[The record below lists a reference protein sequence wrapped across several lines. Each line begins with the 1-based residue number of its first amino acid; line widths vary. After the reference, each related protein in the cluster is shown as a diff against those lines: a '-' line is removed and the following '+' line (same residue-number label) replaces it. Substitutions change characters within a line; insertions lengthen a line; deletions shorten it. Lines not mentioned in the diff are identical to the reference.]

1 MADTDLLVVS
11 RGGVEYK
18 ITRGELDAY
27 INDGYTIVDSML
39 FNGTNAYLNRTPSVA
54 GNRKTWTWSGWV
66 KRGSLGEFQSI
77 FSSGDII
84 GTSIYLFFHSDNRL
98 AVGVLGTYE
107 WDTVALFR
115 DPSAWYHIVL
125 NLDTTQAVENRIK
138 MYVNGEQQ
146 TFTSTGTA
154 LALNSEPEINA
165 TVPHWIGRNTANSA
179 DYLDGYISEV
189 NFIDGQALE
198 PSAFGETGDFGEWLP
213 MKYSGT
219 YGTNG
224 FYLEA
229 LDSVNLGKDTSGNG
243 NDFINNN
250 VVQVTDTPT
259 DNYAVLSPLASNS
272 FVPMNGNLDIQGNT
286 SWRGSIATIQ
296 FPSSGKYYYEINAV
310 QVAQRLVGGLVP
322 IELGIVTS
330 PWQNTI
336 GFVGFASDA
345 SAGHVQENLSSSNQ
359 LYSQAGTSA
368 SIDVISFAVDCDTGN
383 VWFGR
388 NGVFY
393 ADNGTTTTSPEA
405 GTNPTFSGLNI
416 TDYFA
421 GAQCYDSNVKT
432 EINFGQKDFA
442 HTPPTGFKALSTK
455 NLPDAT
461 VVPSESFGVRL
472 RTGTGVE
479 ATVSDLGFQPDLL
492 WTKTRSWDDPLIT
505 GINHNL
511 HSTLMAQN
519 YSFLQTNTTDPEN
532 STATNYYMTP
542 TSTGYNVGTGDNI
555 NQVNHTFVDW
565 LWKAGTEVTNTDG
578 DITTSVSAN
587 TTAGFSIVTFTGTG
601 VITDTIGHGLGTTPE
616 MMFVRG
622 RSVGSGWFTY
632 NKTMG
637 NGKFMY
643 LNTTQAETTSSGV
656 WNNTSPTNTV
666 FVTGSASDGV
676 TMVAYCFASVEGYSK
691 IGSYTGNSSTDG
703 PFVYT
708 GFRPAYVLVKNS
720 TSGGLSWVIND
731 TSRDTYNECN
741 KDLFADGANAESN
754 PIPGRMDI
762 LSNGFK
768 IRSSANSVN
777 QNGNTCI
784 YMAFAEQ
791 PFKNSN
797 AR

>member
-11 RGGVEYK
+11 RGGVQYK

-27 INDGYTIVDSML
+27 LKDGYTVVDSML
-39 FNGTNAYLNRTPSVA
+39 FNGTNALLQRTGWTA
-54 GNRKTWTWSGWV
+54 DINRKTLTVSHWI
-66 KRGSLGEFQSI
+66 KRGK
-77 FSSGDII
+77 
-84 GTSIYLFFHSDNRL
+84 
-98 AVGVLGTYE
+98 LGTLQEMYGGYDGATVNVTKLYFTAN
-107 WDTVALFR
+107 DTLGFNFGGATMLTVETNAVYR

-125 NLDTTQAVENRIK
+125 SIDTTQAVDIDRVTL
-138 MYVNGEQQ
+138 YVNGEELSD
-146 TFTSTGTA
+146 FKSSA
-154 LALNSEPEINA
+154 YPALNQNCQLWLNNQALIGKR
-165 TVPHWIGRNTANSA
+165 TV
-179 DYLDGYISEV
+179 YYDGYMSEF
-189 NFIDGQALE
+189 NYIEGQALT
-198 PSAFGETGDFGEWLP
+198 PSDFGETGKFGEWLP
-213 MKYSGT
+213 KKYTGT

-229 LDSVNLGKDTSGNG
+229 LDSADLGKDTSGNG
-243 NDFINNN
+243 NDWTNTN

-259 DNYAVLSPLASNS
+259 DNYAVFNPLIPPSARTAISD
-272 FVPMNGNLDIQGNT
+272 GNLTVLGTSTIESGNDYGT
-286 SWRGSIATIQ
+286 IGIDNGKWYWETNVIRNSSASAYPILGAVQYLQPNSNGGSTGSAVTKGFGI
-296 FPSSGKYYYEINAV
+296 FSSG
-310 QVAQRLVGGLVP
+310 
-322 IELGIVTS
+322 
-330 PWQNTI
+330 
-336 GFVGFASDA
+336 
-345 SAGHVQENLSSSNQ
+345 
-359 LYSQAGTSA
+359 
-368 SIDVISFAVDCDTGN
+368 
-383 VWFGR
+383 
-388 NGVFY
+388 GVY
-393 ADNGTTTTSPEA
+393 KEGSLITTTTSFTAGDIIGIALNIDDLEVTFYKNGNPIYTLTSLAA
-405 GTNPTFSGLNI
+405 GTYWSGVSSYANSE
-416 TDYFA
+416 A
-421 GAQCYDSNVKT
+421 S
-432 EINFGQKDFA
+432 INFGQKDFA
-442 HTPPTGFKALSTK
+442 YAVPTGFKALSTK

-461 VVPSESFGVRL
+461 VVPSKNFGVRL

-731 TSRDTYNECN
+731 TSRDTYNVCN
-741 KDLFADGANAESN
+741 KDLIADGANAESN

-777 QNGNTCI
+777 QNGNTLI
-784 YMAFAEQ
+784 YMAFAEH
-791 PFKNSN
+791 PFKNAN